1 MTKSYT
7 TQDVLTLLVRFN
19 YQGITSKDKHLNKWV
34 QDNHLIFDGNLTKFG
49 EQAIT
54 ILKVQLE
61 ETKLFFACDHFV
73 ESTKEAKT
81 FLEHCK
87 DLTIDSLYQ
96 KA

>member
-7 TQDVLTLLVRFN
+7 TQDVLTLLVEFHN
-19 YQGITSKDKHLNKWV
+19 YGITSKDNHLNKWV
-34 QDNHLIFDGNLTKFG
+34 QDNDLIFDGNLTMFG
-49 EQAIT
+49 KQAIT

-61 ETKLFFACDHFV
+61 TTKLFFACDHFV

-96 KA
+96 KS